1 MVPSIA
7 SIPRF
12 TQNPRALPSAFAV
25 LCAKPLGVQLLN
37 CIPLPT
43 FSDTLRYSIK
53 KARSCVYFRPV
64 LPQSAS
70 ILSLH
75 QRRTHRPE
83 VKASGQCVL
92 PFCYSSFSIYAIKPP
107 KRSKRRCTRE
117 HRRTQH
123 RYHPERRW
131 HHLCAGHQR
140 RDGHRERLHH
150 ADRHHRCFHRGQLE
164 QLRRLITASFRSRV
178 PAAAKHIQRFI

>member
-1 MVPSIA
+1 M
-7 SIPRF
+7 
-12 TQNPRALPSAFAV
+12 RAFRQVRAFLHFFAI
-25 LCAKPLGVQLLN
+25 GVQWLN
-37 CIPLPT
+37 YILLPT
-43 FSDTLRYSIK
+43 FSDTLRHSIK

-64 LPQSAS
+64 LLQSAS

-75 QRRTHRPE
+75 QRKTHRPE
-83 VKASGQCVL
+83 AKASGQCVL

-123 RYHPERRW
+123 RSHPERRW

-140 RDGHRERLHH
+140 RDGHREQLHH

-164 QLRRLITASFRSRV
+164 QLRRRLITASFRSRV